1 MIKHENPEATQLA
14 ALCGVMSLQNGAN
27 GVSDGASDVEP
38 RSVQRGLEHLQA
50 AGVKFNDD
58 NGRIVSL
65 TGPARV
71 LRPLQSWLA
80 RNAGALS
87 AARLAGRSGDER
99 SPLIFYM
106 EASALGDV
114 QLALRGPWPAP
125 DMGRQAELYGKSEL
139 LYFGPEAFDADACGG
154 QVEFASARLAVL
166 ASINL
171 TAMLIEQVGSAVE
184 HGEARACVRF
194 CWREGFMAERAV
206 VHDALCG
213 KPVSNV
219 IPLGRRSGPRR

>member
-1 MIKHENPEATQLA
+1 MIKHDNLETMSLA
-14 ALCGVMSLQNGAN
+14 AFFGVSDGASGAN
-27 GVSDGASDVEP
+27 GVSDGVEP
-38 RSVQRGLEHLQA
+38 RNARDGLRHLIEKGCSVH
-50 AGVKFNDD
+50 DD
-58 NGRIVSL
+58 GERIVSL
-65 TGPARV
+65 TGPASA
-71 LRPLQSWLA
+71 LRPLRSWFS

-87 AARLAGRSGDER
+87 MAWLSGRSGDER
-99 SPLIFYM
+99 SPLILYI
-106 EASALGDV
+106 EAGALGDV
-114 QLALRGPWPAP
+114 QVTLQGAWAAP
-125 DMGRQAELYGKSEL
+125 DMGRHAALYGKSEL

-184 HGEARACVRF
+184 LGEARACVRF

-219 IPLGRRSGPRR
+219 IPLGRRSAPRR